1 MTIKDL
7 REPFVRF
14 KDKEPEEMF
23 EGLKTPCY
31 ILDEAGLIYNGKILK
46 DIINKTGAKILLAQK
61 AFSNFNLY
69 PLLEQYISG
78 TEASGLYEARLGRE
92 EMPNKEVHVFCAAYR
107 DDEILEVL
115 EYADHIVFN
124 SISQLKRFGSLVKSK
139 GKSVGI
145 RINPEFSTQ
154 VGHDIYDPCSKGS
167 RLGVIYDNFKEM
179 DEETFNLLD
188 GIHFHTLCQ
197 QNSDDLEKTLYAVE
211 EKFGPYLSKMK
222 WINFGGGHHITRFD
236 YDKERLIKC
245 IMYAKNKWNLEVYLE
260 PGEGVV
266 LNAGFLVSKVLDTF
280 SNGENNFL
288 IHDTSAA
295 CHMPDVIEMPYLP
308 PLYRTDLEGNN
319 ILYRLG
325 GPTCLTGDIT
335 GSYKFHS
342 KVNVGDMIVFGDM
355 ALYTTCKNNTF
366 NGMPLPDIYI
376 LHTDDSLEKITDFGY
391 NDFKYRLG
399 KINK

>member
-1 MTIKDL
+1 MDVVDL

-14 KDKEPEEMF
+14 KDKEPDELF
-23 EGLKTPCY
+23 KGIKTPAY
-31 ILDEAGLIYNGKILK
+31 ILDEAGLIYNGEILK
-46 DIINKTGAKILLAQK
+46 SIIDRTGAKILLAQK
-61 AFSNFNLY
+61 AFSNFDLY
-69 PLLEQYISG
+69 PIIEPFISG

-92 EMPNKEVHVFCAAYR
+92 HMPNKEVHVFCAGYR
-107 DDEILEVL
+107 DDEIDEVL

-124 SISQLKRFGSLVKSK
+124 SLNQLKKYGPKAKSLN
-139 GKSVGI
+139 KSVGI

-167 RLGVIYDNFKEM
+167 RLGVTYDNFKEI
-179 DEETFNLLD
+179 DEDTYKLLD

-197 QNSDDLEKTLYAVE
+197 QNSDDLESTLYAVE
-211 EKFGPYLSKMK
+211 EKFGKYLKDMK

-236 YDKERLIKC
+236 YDIERLVKC
-245 IMYAKNKWNLEVYLE
+245 IMYAKNKWDLEVYLE

-266 LNAGFLVSKVLDTF
+266 LNAGFMISRVLDTF
-280 SNGENNFL
+280 KNGDMNFL
-288 IHDTSAA
+288 IHDMSAA

-308 PLYRTDLEGNN
+308 PLYKADLEGNDF
-319 ILYRLG
+319 LYRLG

-335 GSYKFHS
+335 GNYKFH
-342 KVNVGDMIVFGDM
+342 KQMQEGDLLVFGDM

-376 LHTDDSLEKITDFGY
+376 LHKDNKIEKLTNFGY
-391 NDFKYRLG
+391 IDFKYRLG
-399 KINK
+399 KMK